1 MNLTQVSLM
10 LEVKEPSAV
19 APSPVPSSST
29 STTTQAASAAA
40 SNPSS
45 KSAEEVAGLKRKY
58 IRCSSLATVTHLKKF
73 IAKKL
78 LSSVDRYKVRKC
90 SCMIDG
96 SGSGW

>member
-1 MNLTQVSLM
+1 MNPTQVSLL

-29 STTTQAASAAA
+29 SNTTASAAAAA

-45 KSAEEVAGLKRKY
+45 KSAEEAGLKRKY

-78 LSSVDRYKVRKC
+78 LGSVDRYKVRKC

-96 SGSGW
+96 SGW